1 MPPLLLTTG
10 DLLFF
15 YNSLGTWNGTNGFQP
30 GWVVLSGRDPRRVLQ
45 RAQVPPMPY
54 TLPWERGDTPWECNV
69 PLVTNL
75 GGGHA
80 IASPAHGD
88 RFRLYF
94 GGADAVV
101 GTAVASVQSACTAE

>member
-1 MPPLLLTTG
+1 MPPLELSTG

-15 YNSLGTWNGTNGFQP
+15 YDSLGVWNATGEKGFQP
-30 GWVVLSGRDPRRVLQ
+30 GWAVLSGSDPTQVIQ
-45 RAQVPPMPY
+45 RAETPPMPWR
-54 TLPWERGDTPWECNV
+54 LPWERGDPPWRCNV

-80 IASPAHGD
+80 LGGD

-94 GGADAVV
+94 GGADAAM
-101 GTAVASVQSACTAE
+101 GTAVATVVVS